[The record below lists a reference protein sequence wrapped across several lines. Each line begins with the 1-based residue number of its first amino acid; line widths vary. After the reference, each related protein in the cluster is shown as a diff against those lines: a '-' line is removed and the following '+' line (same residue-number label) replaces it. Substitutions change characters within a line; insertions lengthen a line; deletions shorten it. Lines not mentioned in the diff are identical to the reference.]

1 MGNLVET
8 PAEHF
13 HFGRHGFSCFASTC
27 MELIGPN
34 SVRSDRYKGKRQKF
48 SRAEGSSRSRERRNR
63 VLTVYLGV
71 RSIPLHLRCR
81 RGNRLRCRPG
91 RAREVY
97 RSFRS
102 PQKSLRNELRIYR
115 AVSLMRTTDSQPDK
129 GHALDTASRT
139 DVSLLSPRGAPIPA
153 IERLAKT
160 PSVTR

>member
-1 MGNLVET
+1 
-8 PAEHF
+8 
-13 HFGRHGFSCFASTC
+13 

-34 SVRSDRYKGKRQKF
+34 SVRSDRYKGKRQEL
-48 SRAEGSSRSRERRNR
+48 SEAQGSSRSSARRKKL
-63 VLTVYLGV
+63 LTVYLEV
-71 RSIPLHLRCR
+71 RSKPLHLQYRMDNRVRCR
-81 RGNRLRCRPG
+81 SG

-115 AVSLMRTTDSQPDK
+115 AVSLMRKTDSQPDK
-129 GHALDTASRT
+129 GHALVTASRT
-139 DVSLLSPRGAPIPA
+139 DVSLLSPTGVPIPA